1 MWQGVGK
8 MFVKKN
14 KKKYLEELKK
24 DQEKGEEAIDT
35 LKKKLV
41 YVDVSVE
48 NARKR
53 LEQLLKAAGQE

>member
-1 MWQGVGK
+1 